1 MTNKQQIEE
10 LVEVIGVIRPEISH
24 TNGCE
29 RTVICMHNRTNEEIA
44 EALYNA
50 GYRKIDENHIVIP
63 LDGSKLV
70 IPRKDQ
76 QTLLHAMYEQAR
88 KATAKEIFSKLREKR
103 TKSFLDWEGNIC
115 HLDEEYVSMREIEAV
130 LKQLGVEE
138 QE

>member
-10 LVEVIGVIRPEISH
+10 KLQMLHDWSYGVYKCIDKELLIDKLEKGGFVEI
-24 TNGCE
+24 
-29 RTVICMHNRTNEEIA
+29 NR
-44 EALYNA
+44 LYDL